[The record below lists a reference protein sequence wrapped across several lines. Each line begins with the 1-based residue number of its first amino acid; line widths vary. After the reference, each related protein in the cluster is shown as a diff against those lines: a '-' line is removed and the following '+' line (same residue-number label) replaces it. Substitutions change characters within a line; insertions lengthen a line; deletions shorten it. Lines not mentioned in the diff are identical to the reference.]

1 MKITVEVTKH
11 SNRHLSLMRFLT
23 GDNYQFS
30 IEAENKALHLHS
42 VMQAEGSDVSKG
54 AAVGSEGAEEADMS
68 GVELQPDEVC
78 GCHYMTPVWAGS
90 NQCMKC
96 NKNRL

>member
-1 MKITVEVTKH
+1 MNINIETVIAQLKK
-11 SNRHLSLMRFLT
+11 R
-23 GDNYQFS
+23 YQFQS
-30 IEAENKALHLHS
+30 SVNAFLIMKLIDYSEQLQQHS
-42 VMQAEGSDVSKG
+42 VMQAEGSDVSEG
-54 AAVGSEGAEEADMS
+54 AAVDSEGSGEADMS